1 MSNLGRAMVGGKSL
15 ARKTGRMKDDFYPTP
30 KECTIALMRAEDQ
43 YMPAHVWE
51 PACGDGAIATII
63 GGHNRKVESTDLV
76 NRGYGSGGRNFLFE
90 LDLIAP
96 AIVTNPPFSL
106 AAPFIK
112 KAHELG
118 AEYIALLLKS
128 TFWHAANRTG
138 LFFRYPPA
146 RIYAL
151 TWRPDF
157 LEQNAPTMDCMWC
170 VWDQKAKTDTTEY
183 HLMRHP
189 HTADKTYGRLV

>member
-1 MSNLGRAMVGGKSL
+1 MTGLGTMMAGDGFKFKRPP
-15 ARKTGRMKDDFYPTP
+15 DEFYPTP
-30 KECTIALMRAEDQ
+30 AECTIALMRAEDT
-43 YMPAHVWE
+43 YMPHHVWE
-51 PACGDGAIATII
+51 PACGDGAIARII
-63 GGHNRKVESTDLV
+63 GGHARKVESTDLV
-76 NRGYGSGGRNFLFE
+76 DRGFGTGNRNFLFSSE
-90 LDLIAP
+90 LLAP

-128 TFWHAANRTG
+128 TFWHAATRSG
-138 LFFRYPPA
+138 LFFRYMPA
-146 RIYAL
+146 RIHAL

-157 LEQNAPTMDCMWC
+157 LDQKGPTMECIWC
-170 VWDQKAKTDTTEY
+170 VWDRNAKADATEY

-189 HTADKTYGRLV
+189 LAIASSTTGRLI